1 MSSSTRPPDSD
12 VGVGAVATPGFRI
25 HGAGLLRLALVVAYP
40 LLSHLA
46 GSHRGDGRFAA
57 LALADIVLILLLRPL
72 LELRASAWALLAV
85 VLAGLAWLAGS
96 PLAMAPLLLV
106 PAAILAAVAWTF
118 ARTLR
123 SVPLI
128 TRMVAGLDRI
138 PAAELSPELVRY
150 TRNLTGS
157 WALLLS
163 LLALANLLLALLA
176 VPGGLLAMFGV
187 ASPLPVE
194 QARWSWFA
202 GACNV
207 GLMVG
212 FFLVE
217 FAIRQ
222 RRFPGRYTS
231 LLDFLRQM
239 ARLGPEF
246 WRGVAH

>member
-157 WALLLS
+157 WALLLA

>member
-1 MSSSTRPPDSD
+1 MSSSTRPPDPD
-12 VGVGAVATPGFRI
+12 AGGVAPPGFRI

-72 LELRASAWALLAV
+72 LERRAGAWGLLAV
-85 VLAGLAWLAGS
+85 LLAGLAWLAGS
-96 PLAMAPLLLV
+96 RLAMVPLLLV

-138 PAAELSPELVRY
+138 PAAQLSPDLLRY
-150 TRNLTGS
+150 TRNLTRS
-157 WALLLS
+157 WALLLG
-163 LLALANLLLALLA
+163 LLALFNLMLALLA
-176 VPGGLLAMFGV
+176 VPGGLLAMFGI
-187 ASPLPVE
+187 APPLAVS
-194 QARWSWFA
+194 QAQWSWF
-202 GACNV
+202 GGVFNV
-207 GLMVG
+207 GLMIG

-222 RRFPGRYTS
+222 RRFPGRYAS
-231 LLDFLRQM
+231 LVDFLRQM

>member
-1 MSSSTRPPDSD
+1 MSSSTRPPDLGT
-12 VGVGAVATPGFRI
+12 VGTAPPGYRI

-57 LALADIVLILLLRPL
+57 LALADIVLIVLLRPL
-72 LELRASAWALLAV
+72 LERRAGAWGLLV
-85 VLAGLAWLAGS
+85 VLLAGLAWLAGS
-96 PLAMAPLLLV
+96 RFAMAPLLLV

-138 PAAELSPELVRY
+138 PAAELSPELLRY
-150 TRNLTGS
+150 TRNLTRS
-157 WALLLS
+157 WAM
-163 LLALANLLLALLA
+163 LLALLAVFNLLLALLE
-176 VPGGLLAMFGV
+176 VPGGLLAMSGIG
-187 ASPLPVE
+187 SPLVVD

-202 GACNV
+202 GVFNV
-207 GLMVG
+207 GLMIG

-222 RRFPGRYTS
+222 RRFPGRYAS

>member
-1 MSSSTRPPDSD
+1 MSSSTRPPDAD
-12 VGVGAVATPGFRI
+12 TAGATPAGFRI

-96 PLAMAPLLLV
+96 AFAMAPLLLV

-123 SVPLI
+123 TVPLI

-138 PAAELSPELVRY
+138 PAAELAPDLRRY
-150 TRNLTGS
+150 TRNLTRS
-157 WALLLS
+157 WAA
-163 LLALANLLLALLA
+163 LLALLALFNLLLALLA
-176 VPGGLLAMFGV
+176 VPDGLLAMSGV
-187 ASPLPVE
+187 ASPLAVD
-194 QARWSWFA
+194 QTRWSWFA
-202 GACNV
+202 GVLNV

-217 FAIRQ
+217 FALRQ
-222 RRFPGRYTS
+222 RRFPGRYAS

-246 WRGVAH
+246 WREVAH

>member
-12 VGVGAVATPGFRI
+12 VGAVATPGFRI

-157 WALLLS
+157 WALLL
-163 LLALANLLLALLA
+163 ALANLLLALLA

>member
-1 MSSSTRPPDSD
+1 MSSSTRPPDAD
-12 VGVGAVATPGFRI
+12 TAGATPAGFRI

-72 LELRASAWALLAV
+72 LELRASAWALLAM
-85 VLAGLAWLAGS
+85 VLGGLAWLAGS
-96 PLAMAPLLLV
+96 PFAMAPLLLV

-138 PAAELSPELVRY
+138 PAAELSPELLRY
-150 TRNLTGS
+150 TRNLTRS
-157 WALLLS
+157 WAM
-163 LLALANLLLALLA
+163 LLALLALFNLLLALLA
-176 VPGGLLAMFGV
+176 VPGGLLAMSGL
-187 ASPLPVE
+187 ASPLALD
-194 QARWSWFA
+194 QARWSWLA
-202 GACNV
+202 GVLDV

-212 FFLVE
+212 FFLAE

-222 RRFPGRYTS
+222 RRFPGRYAS
-231 LLDFLRQM
+231 LPDFLRQM

-246 WRGVAH
+246 WREVAH